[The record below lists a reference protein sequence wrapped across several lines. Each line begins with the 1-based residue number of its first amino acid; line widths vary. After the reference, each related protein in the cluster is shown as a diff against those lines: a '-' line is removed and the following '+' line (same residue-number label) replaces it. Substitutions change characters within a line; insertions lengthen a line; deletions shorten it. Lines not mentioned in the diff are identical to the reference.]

1 MLLLNYIDV
10 ARAKFSF
17 LDAHQRDTMIK
28 KYSYFFFISLISVLF
43 LSLSFSSE
51 ALRGKHSADKRYVD
65 HEDGTIT
72 DSRTDL
78 MWTKEDS
85 YADLGKCLDWNAS
98 WNYARGLSKGG
109 YTNWRMPTVR
119 ELETIYEKSK

>member
-17 LDAHQRDTMIK
+17 LDALQRDTMTK
-28 KYSYFFFISLISVLF
+28 KFFYFFFIPLISVLF
-43 LSLSFSSE
+43 LSLSFPSE
-51 ALRGKHSADKRYVD
+51 ALKGKHSADKRYVD
-65 HEDGTIT
+65 HEDGTII

-85 YADLGKCLDWNAS
+85 YADLGKCLDWDAS
-98 WNYARGLSKGG
+98 WNYVRGLTTGG
-109 YTNWRMPTVR
+109 YADWRLPTVR
-119 ELETIYEKSK
+119 ELETIFE